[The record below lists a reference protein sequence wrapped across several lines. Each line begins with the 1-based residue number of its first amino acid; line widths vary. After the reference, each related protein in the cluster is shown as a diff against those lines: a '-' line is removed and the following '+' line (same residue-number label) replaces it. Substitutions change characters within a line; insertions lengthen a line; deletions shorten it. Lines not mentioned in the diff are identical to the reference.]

1 MAQRG
6 VRGGGGG
13 LAWWE
18 LPWLP
23 QRGLCLSPR
32 VAQGLPAPACIPASS
47 GPFSYG
53 MRWSGWGQ
61 LHHGAQNP
69 VLLHMCCA
77 PRAPPRAVGQQ
88 RNAALRG
95 TVPTFPMG
103 KLRHGDGLLVSTMGW
118 VFTLPQDSNHISLA
132 LSLILR
138 AFFHQERQ
146 KPSPTSS
153 YSCSGPDSSGGIGQW
168 KECQT
173 RAELTLLGFY
183 SPNHPL

>member
-6 VRGGGGG
+6 VRGGGGE

-23 QRGLCLSPR
+23 QQGLCLSPR

-77 PRAPPRAVGQQ
+77 PGVSPE
-88 RNAALRG
+88 LWDSRG
-95 TVPTFPMG
+95 TQP
-103 KLRHGDGLLVSTMGW
+103 
-118 VFTLPQDSNHISLA
+118 
-132 LSLILR
+132 
-138 AFFHQERQ
+138 
-146 KPSPTSS
+146 
-153 YSCSGPDSSGGIGQW
+153 
-168 KECQT
+168 
-173 RAELTLLGFY
+173 
-183 SPNHPL
+183 

>member
-1 MAQRG
+1 MVGAALAAPTGALFEPTGGTGAASPSLHSCVIWSLQLWDEV
-6 VRGGGGG
+6 VRVG
-13 LAWWE
+13 AAA
-18 LPWLP
+18 PWGAEPSAAPYVLCP
-23 QRGLCLSPR
+23 RGL
-32 VAQGLPAPACIPASS
+32 
-47 GPFSYG
+47 
-53 MRWSGWGQ
+53 
-61 LHHGAQNP
+61 
-69 VLLHMCCA
+69 
-77 PRAPPRAVGQQ
+77 PRAVGQQ
-88 RNAALRG
+88 RNAALRW

-103 KLRHGDGLLVSTMGW
+103 KLRHGNGLLVSTMGW